1 MKTAQELE
9 RRALSFMHSLM
20 ARLEATIMD
29 EDTGPMALASL
40 VREYKDFLRNN
51 ITPEYTTEPVEDQPD
66 VPRFPA
72 ISPLARLPLLASG
85 DPITEFTATA
95 RTASGVQVTVSAP
108 DRSDVV
114 EGQIITQA
122 D

>member
-1 MKTAQELE
+1 MS
-9 RRALSFMHSLM
+9 RRTLFVDLRSQA
-20 ARLEATIMD
+20 
-29 EDTGPMALASL
+29 TGPMALARL

-51 ITPEYTTEPVEDQPD
+51 ITPEYTTEPVKDQPD
-66 VPRFPA
+66 VPRLPA
-72 ISPLARLPLLASG
+72 VSPLAHFPLLAFG

-114 EGQIITQA
+114 EGQIIHQA
-122 D
+122 E